1 MGSFVH
7 GNRWTA
13 AREQKVAS
21 RLRRAS
27 PRPIAWC
34 VIRTSGAAVHCTT
47 RAIGAA
53 WIASWLHDA
62 APRAAPAVLP
72 GRVSMDYGFFCSW
85 SQRHISWLRGE
96 MTSAR
101 VPLRSEGLTRVGRR
115 CPTWPSSLPRHR
127 GQHFCSPSD
136 SPRRRHPLLAVCRP
150 CAELLRDG
158 HHGRHGH
165 HGQTG
170 ETSSHVRCSVVQL
183 LSSLYIH
190 PAYHTLARAGRLPIV
205 CREDHQRHAM
215 PYE

>member
-1 MGSFVH
+1 MEKRYEGASAAEEADDMGSFVH

-72 GRVSMDYGFFCSW
+72 GRVSIDYSFFLLVVAEAHFLAARGDDIGARAS
-85 SQRHISWLRGE
+85 SLRGPDQGWPALPHLALFPTPPPRSALLQPLRFATQT
-96 MTSAR
+96 TSAACR
-101 VPLRSEGLTRVGRR
+101 
-115 CPTWPSSLPRHR
+115 LP
-127 GQHFCSPSD
+127 P
-136 SPRRRHPLLAVCRP
+136 VCR
-150 CAELLRDG
+150 A
-158 HHGRHGH
+158 
-165 HGQTG
+165 
-170 ETSSHVRCSVVQL
+170 SSR
-183 LSSLYIH
+183 
-190 PAYHTLARAGRLPIV
+190 RAPRPP
-205 CREDHQRHAM
+205 RPPR
-215 PYE
+215 PNR